1 MYCTKCGAKNEDDAK
16 YCEQCGAKLQNTVDN
31 IKPAVLPDKHVP
43 KKEKRGHT
51 NIKIAPQNEM
61 IIISTL
67 QDVVKSD
74 TKLLPFVGSLNGKW
88 QSLCH
93 SLCILREMGRC

>member
-43 KKEKRGHT
+43 GKKKKED
-51 NIKIAPQNEM
+51 IQI
-61 IIISTL
+61 
-67 QDVVKSD
+67 
-74 TKLLPFVGSLNGKW
+74 
-88 QSLCH
+88 
-93 SLCILREMGRC
+93 

>member
-43 KKEKRGHT
+43 VSYTHLMLPT
-51 NIKIAPQNEM
+51 
-61 IIISTL
+61 
-67 QDVVKSD
+67 KSR
-74 TKLLPFVGSLNGKW
+74 V
-88 QSLCH
+88 
-93 SLCILREMGRC
+93 